1 MRGGAANREGAPA
14 AETIAAIATP
24 SGRSG
29 VGVVRVSGA
38 NVPRVIAGI
47 VQRLLAPRAAT
58 LAAFRGAANEAI
70 DQGLAVYFP
79 APRSY
84 TGEDVL
90 ELHGHGGPA
99 VLGLLLARCVELGA
113 RLARPGEF
121 TLRAFL
127 NGKLDLAQAE
137 GVADL
142 IDAATTTA
150 ARAAARSLTG
160 VFSREIRALADLL
173 IELRMFTEAA
183 LDFPEEDVG
192 FVRAADVRGKLM
204 VMQMQVAGIL
214 ARAKQGALLRDGLA
228 VVVVG
233 RPNVGKSSLM
243 NQLAGDAVA
252 IVTPFAGTTRDALRS
267 QIEIHGIPLTIIDT
281 AGLCATDDPI
291 EMLGIERTWTAVE
304 QADLALVLIDAA
316 TGAGIADADAA
327 ILAELPAALSRLVVH
342 NKIDLAGLAPRV
354 DAHAISEHN
363 RDPDRLERH
372 VFLSAK
378 TGAGIDLLRQEILRI
393 GGAHEDME
401 GVFLARERHLVSLRA
416 AAESLDAATRHV
428 AGSQPPLE
436 LLAEDLRA
444 THTALTAITGE
455 FSSDDLLGVIFSR
468 FCIGK

>member
-1 MRGGAANREGAPA
+1 MKSATGHEGKMRGRAANREGASA

-58 LAAFRGAANEAI
+58 LAAFRGATNEAI

-160 VFSREIRALADLL
+160 VFSREIRSLADLL

-204 VMQMQVAGIL
+204 VIQMQVAGIL

-233 RPNVGKSSLM
+233 RPGFPSDWSFPLGV
-243 NQLAGDAVA
+243 ATRAEPERRHEAAVA
-252 IVTPFAGTTRDALRS
+252 
-267 QIEIHGIPLTIIDT
+267 
-281 AGLCATDDPI
+281 
-291 EMLGIERTWTAVE
+291 W
-304 QADLALVLIDAA
+304 
-316 TGAGIADADAA
+316 
-327 ILAELPAALSRLVVH
+327 
-342 NKIDLAGLAPRV
+342 
-354 DAHAISEHN
+354 
-363 RDPDRLERH
+363 
-372 VFLSAK
+372 
-378 TGAGIDLLRQEILRI
+378 
-393 GGAHEDME
+393 
-401 GVFLARERHLVSLRA
+401 
-416 AAESLDAATRHV
+416 
-428 AGSQPPLE
+428 
-436 LLAEDLRA
+436 
-444 THTALTAITGE
+444 
-455 FSSDDLLGVIFSR
+455 
-468 FCIGK
+468 